1 MLQRIK
7 IAAIITPIWEWN
19 IEIAWL
25 FTERKILIAM
35 QGQGKDTGI
44 MAKDGRG
51 AIALVHIQINDCY
64 VALCGRRSLN
74 HSRSNCGVIEHTKP
88 TAFVPIRVMGTTR

>member
-1 MLQRIK
+1 MLQCIK

-25 FTERKILIAM
+25 FTEREVLITM
-35 QGQGKDTGI
+35 QGQRKYAGI
-44 MAKDGRG
+44 MAKDSRG